1 MYGLCINFIV
11 LRLMVKVDVRAV
23 SHSCDVF
30 ISVCL
35 SGLEHREGSVLGEI
49 LSDSGRG

>member
-1 MYGLCINFIV
+1 MYGLCINYCF
-11 LRLMVKVDVRAV
+11 KVARQPDVRAV
-23 SHSCDVF
+23 LHSCDVF

-35 SGLEHREGSVLGEI
+35 SGLEHRGGSVLGEI